1 MNILILTPDGVGSTI
16 LQRLL
21 TMTLYLEKI
30 KVVNT
35 HELTNGLCLK
45 KGILAKEFDPKYSQK
60 LEEIIELIKKSDK
73 NTQIVSRLAKY
84 HLDARRDSIQSQE
97 KFFNF
102 LNSFYEKKI
111 MCIRNNIFEY
121 ALSWSI
127 RERSGVL
134 NVYDRK
140 DKRSVMEVSEVDE
153 DYFLKK
159 CNEYVDYVYWIQD
172 NFPNIEQVSYE
183 DMITKSDFTIEKII
197 GYKDTYNK
205 NFGVNLSLILKMEY
219 DFFNLLITENNKKFS
234 YTKEEKKALVLYKRL
249 SGTLVDKKIIIGH
262 PIKNTTLG
270 DKKEQ
275 IKNFDRCLDKFYSF
289 AKNHNWID
297 QSIAN
302 YDFWNGRNIC

>member
-45 KGILAKEFDPKYSQK
+45 KGILAKDFDLKYSQK
-60 LEEIIELIKKSDK
+60 LEEIIELIKQSDK
-73 NTQIVSRLAKY
+73 DTKIISRLAKY
-84 HLDARRDSIQSQE
+84 HLDARQDNIQSQ
-97 KFFNF
+97 KTFFKF

-111 MCIRNNIFEY
+111 MCVRNNIFEY

-134 NVYDRK
+134 NVYNRK
-140 DKRSVMEVSEVDE
+140 DKRSVMEVSEIDE

-159 CNEYVDYVYWIQD
+159 CNEYVNYVYWIQD
-172 NFPNIEQVSYE
+172 NFPNVEQVSYE
-183 DMITKSDFTIEKII
+183 DMITNSDATIEKII
-197 GYKDTYNK
+197 GYKNTFNK
-205 NFGVNLSLILKMEY
+205 NFNTKLSLILKMEY
-219 DFFNLLITENNKKFS
+219 DFFNSLITENNKEFF
-234 YTKEEKKALVLYKRL
+234 YTKEEKKALILYKKL
-249 SGTLVDKKIIIGH
+249 AEILINKKIILNT
-262 PIKNTTLG
+262 PIKNTTLE
-270 DKKEQ
+270 DKKKQ
-275 IKNFDRCLDKFYSF
+275 IKNFDRCLTKFYSF

-297 QSIAN
+297 QNIAN
-302 YDFWNGRNIC
+302 YDFWNDRNIC

>member
-1 MNILILTPDGVGSTI
+1 MNVLILTPDGVGSTI

-30 KVVNT
+30 KVINT

-45 KGILAKEFDPKYSQK
+45 KGILAKDFNLKYSQK

-73 NTQIVSRLAKY
+73 DTQIVSRLAKY
-84 HLDARRDSIQSQE
+84 HLDTRQDSIQSQK

-111 MCIRNNIFEY
+111 MCIRNNVFEY

-140 DKRSVMEVSEVDE
+140 DKRLVMEVSEVDE

-159 CNEYVDYVYWIQD
+159 CNEYVNYVYWIQD
-172 NFPNIEQVSYE
+172 NFPKVEQVSYE
-183 DMITKSDFTIEKII
+183 DMITNPDSIIEKII
-197 GYKDTYNK
+197 GYKDTFNK
-205 NFGVNLSLILKMEY
+205 NFDTDLSLILKMEY
-219 DFFNLLITENNKKFS
+219 DFFNALITENNKEFS
-234 YTKEEKKALVLYKRL
+234 YTKEEKKALMLYKRL
-249 SGTLVDKKIIIGH
+249 SNTLIDKKIIIGH
-262 PIKNTTLG
+262 PIKNTTLE
-270 DKKEQ
+270 DKKKQ
-275 IKNFDRCLDKFYSF
+275 IKNFDQCLNKFYSF

-302 YDFWNGRNIC
+302 YDFWNKKQC